1 VVLRQVQNKL
11 AGLTSK
17 EAALRL
23 EKFGSNELRK
33 QKNFPSLRIFFNQ
46 FRSPL
51 IYILVLA
58 GLATLLLRHFTD
70 TIIIFLTLFINVVL
84 GFYQEQKS
92 QKSMTALRS
101 LVVPVT
107 KVVRDGQTKII
118 ATKDLVPGDLVIL
131 TIGTHIP
138 ADGFLVES
146 TDLTVNEAI
155 LTGESQPATK
165 KASPSLG
172 VTESAEEKQN
182 QIVFM
187 GTSVITGIGKIIVTK
202 TGMATR
208 IGGMGK
214 LVMELIEEK
223 TPLQIQIGQMAKKI
237 AWLIGITAFLIF
249 LFGKFL
255 GYETFQI
262 FTISIAVALAAMPEG
277 LIATLTVILS
287 LGMQRILK
295 RKALVR
301 HLLATETLG
310 SVNVICADKT
320 GTLTEGRMR
329 VVESVTSD
337 QRPATREKL
346 IEATI
351 LCNDMRD
358 PLEVAMMAWALR
370 ENQEEPISK
379 DKLLKKYKRL
389 DEIPFNPTYKYIAT
403 LHSGDKKLLFLSG
416 APEVILA
423 HSKLTK
429 KDFQIWQEKLE
440 NYGQKGYRLVG
451 FAYQEVKDAK
461 TKIENSDLKGLQWL
475 GILIYEDPIRQGV
488 KKALEQCQ
496 KAGIDVK
503 IITGDYVSTSL
514 AVLKKLGFEDH
525 QKVLEGKDLEKMN
538 FEELKKVVGKILLF
552 ARTTPEQKLK
562 IVQALKENG
571 EVVAMMGDGVNDAPA
586 LKKADI
592 GIVVEGASDL
602 AKENADMVL
611 LDSNFTTI
619 VQAVEEGR
627 LIFENIKKANLY
639 LFSHSFVEIILIG
652 SSLLF
657 RLPLPITAAQIL
669 WINMFQDTLPAIALA
684 FEGKEEGLMSEPPR
698 HKETPIIDTQIKIL
712 LLFIGII
719 SPIFLTTLVIASL
732 KGFLP
737 FHFSQTLIFTALG
750 VISMFVV
757 FACRSLRQSFRY
769 DLRQNPSL
777 IGALLASLSLL
788 LMAIYL
794 PPFQLLLQTQPLG
807 FKEWLWV
814 VMLGI
819 LNLLALELIKQFLFL
834 RKSHYFERSEKQ
846 ELPYFERR
854 EKQGLPYFERREKQG
869 LPYFERS
876 EKQGVPL

>member
-1 VVLRQVQNKL
+1 MVVEKFNPH
-11 AGLTSK
+11 GLTSD
-17 EAALRL
+17 EAALQL
-23 EKFGSNELRK
+23 KKIGHNELK
-33 QKNFPSLRIFFNQ
+33 QQKTFSSFKILLDQ
-46 FRSPL
+46 FKSPL
-51 IYILVLA
+51 IYILVFS

-70 TIIIFLTLFINVVL
+70 TIIIFLTMFINIVL
-84 GFYQEQKS
+84 GFYQEEKS
-92 QKSMTALRS
+92 QKSMAALRS
-101 LVVPVT
+101 LVVPIARVI
-107 KVVRDGQTKII
+107 RDGQSQMV
-118 ATKDLVPGDLVIL
+118 ATRDLVPGDLVVL
-131 TIGTHIP
+131 TIGTSIP
-138 ADGFLVES
+138 ADGLLVES
-146 TDLTVNEAI
+146 TDLTINEAI
-155 LTGESQPATK
+155 LTGESQPVAK
-165 KASPSLG
+165 KTSSNLG
-172 VTESAEEKQN
+172 VVEEAQEKQT
-182 QIVFM
+182 QMVFM
-187 GTSVITGIGKIIVTK
+187 GTSVITGIGKMMVTK

-208 IGGMGK
+208 IGSMGK
-214 LVMELIEEK
+214 LVMELVEEK
-223 TPLQIQIGQMAKKI
+223 TPLQVQIGELAKKI
-237 AWLIGITAFLIF
+237 AWLVGIVAFLIF
-249 LFGKFL
+249 LFGKIL

-301 HLLATETLG
+301 QLLATETLG

-320 GTLTEGRMR
+320 GTLTEGKMK
-329 VVESVTSD
+329 VVEAAFGNQKAETK
-337 QRPATREKL
+337 TKL
-346 IEATI
+346 IEAAI

-358 PLEVAMMAWALR
+358 PLEIAMMAWALR

-389 DEIPFNPTYKYIAT
+389 DEIPFNPTDKYIAT
-403 LHSGDKKLLFLSG
+403 LHNGDKKLLFFSG

-429 KDFQIWQEKLE
+429 KDFQIWQEKFN

-451 FAYQEVKDAK
+451 FAYQEMKDTK

-488 KKALEQCQ
+488 KKALEECQ

-514 AVLKKLGFEDH
+514 AVLKKLGLEGD
-525 QKVLEGKDLEKMN
+525 QKVLEGKDLEKMS
-538 FEELKKVVGKILLF
+538 FEELKKIVGKIILF

-592 GIVVEGASDL
+592 GIVVESASDL

-657 RLPLPITAAQIL
+657 RLPLPVTAAQIL

-684 FEGKEEGLMSEPPR
+684 FEGKEKGLMDEPPR
-698 HKETPIIDTQIKIL
+698 PKKTPIIDTQIKIL

-777 IGALLASLSLL
+777 IWALLASLSLL
-788 LMAIYL
+788 LTAIYW
-794 PPFQLLLQTQPLG
+794 PPFQFLLQTQPLG
-807 FKEWLWV
+807 LKEWSWV
-814 VMLGI
+814 IMLGI
-819 LNLLALELIKQFLFL
+819 LNLLALELIKEFLFL
-834 RKSHYFERSEKQ
+834 RK
-846 ELPYFERR
+846 RR
-854 EKQGLPYFERREKQG
+854 YSIMK
-869 LPYFERS
+869 
-876 EKQGVPL
+876 